1 MAAAGVPVHPG
12 ETVRYVITGFDKKH
26 AGERVRALP
35 LLTPDLAYDA
45 AKYLEMLLEA
55 AATLLQPAGITPA
68 AIRQALGL
76 PSARSGRRR

>member
-1 MAAAGVPVHPG
+1 M
-12 ETVRYVITGFDKKH
+12 ITGFDKTNT
-26 AGERVRALP
+26 GERVRALP
-35 LLTPDLAYDA
+35 LLTPDVTYDA

-76 PSARSGRRR
+76 PPARSARRR